1 MVAVRKD
8 SNSSPSAV
16 FIFRAPFKPII
27 AMKTYPLI
35 LAALL
40 IAFAC
45 QSQPTPGMPVPRPA
59 LQPAMPPPGA
69 PPPGAPG
76 LNTPPGMPPA
86 VAPAK
91 EPVNYLIR
99 VEWKEPKSEPKFLE
113 VLTTEG
119 QFNLN
124 TIQKNSV
131 KINNNDV
138 PVTLKFQGTL
148 RELSDE
154 KGRLQ
159 LFLGRT
165 VPYVTGT
172 SGSGPDTRSSYQQ
185 MNVGLDSA
193 FIVKFGKPVVIQ
205 TDENGEISVL
215 VKRIEE

>member
-1 MVAVRKD
+1 
-8 SNSSPSAV
+8 
-16 FIFRAPFKPII
+16 
-27 AMKTYPLI
+27 MKTYPLI
-35 LAALL
+35 IVALL
-40 IAFAC
+40 VAVAC

-59 LQPAMPPPGA
+59 LQPAMPPPPVVL
-69 PPPGAPG
+69 PPP
-76 LNTPPGMPPA
+76 PPFVPA
-86 VAPAK
+86 REPA
-91 EPVNYLIR
+91 NYLIR
-99 VEWKEPKSEPKFLE
+99 VEWKEPKGDPKFLE

-138 PVTLKFQGTL
+138 PVTLKFSGTL
-148 RELSDE
+148 KELSDE

-172 SGSGPDTRSSYQQ
+172 SGSGPNASASYQQ
-185 MNVGLDSA
+185 MSVGLDSA
-193 FIVKFGKPVVIQ
+193 FIIKFGKPVVIQ

-215 VKRIEE
+215 VKRITD

>member
-1 MVAVRKD
+1 
-8 SNSSPSAV
+8 
-16 FIFRAPFKPII
+16 
-27 AMKTYPLI
+27 MKTYPLI
-35 LAALL
+35 LATLL
-40 IAFAC
+40 VAFAC
-45 QSQPTPGMPVPRPA
+45 HSQPA
-59 LQPAMPPPGA
+59 PAMPRPLMAPPGA
-69 PPPGAPG
+69 PPPAA
-76 LNTPPGMPPA
+76 MPA
-86 VAPAK
+86 R

-99 VEWKEPKSEPKFLE
+99 VEWKDPKADPKSLE

-119 QFNLN
+119 NFDLN

-138 PVTLKFQGTL
+138 PVTLKFNGTL

-172 SGSGPDTRSSYQQ
+172 SGSGPNASSSYSQLS
-185 MNVGLDSA
+185 VGLQST
-193 FIVKFGKPVVIQ
+193 FIVKFNKPLVIQ

-215 VKRIEE
+215 VKRIED